1 MIKNLI
7 SEKKLYLIQHP
18 ITKVTQKRINGLL
31 INISPL
37 SKPIL
42 IEDATKYPS
51 CLFPNYSILIIFLKS
66 LILPNPNYAQ
76 RSH

>member
-42 IEDATKYPS
+42 IEDVNKYPS
-51 CLFPNYSILIIFLKS
+51 YLFPDYSIINFLKF